1 MKATKSGNSAESKL
15 QQKAVTTTDLRDSK
29 DVVSS
34 HVITDYRDEQDDQEA
49 ALGSAAGPA
58 EFAVYSGDEV

>member
-1 MKATKSGNSAESKL
+1 MKSTKSGNSADAKL
-15 QQKAVTTTDLRDSK
+15 QQKAVTTTDLRDCK
-29 DVVSS
+29 DVLTS

-49 ALGSAAGPA
+49 ALGTAAGAA